1 MTMKFEQPTIFSMFG
16 IEDEVETKK
25 VELAKAAEA
34 RVKAMDLPPVGKSSS
49 STPSK
54 PSEPKTDVFKV
65 DANTIIRY
73 AASDFPVSNYFS
85 LEELENGLPTK
96 KKDEESEAFRA
107 ITESDLRKKLEDDFP
122 ELVQGFTTLVYVK
135 KKNIIIPML
144 TAKKKG
150 NVDCMGTSTSVGV
163 SLSNQK
169 IPFQILAD
177 FIVLAK
183 DFSDRFGTEVHADIY
198 FDLEVQEFFMDIP
211 KQTVTP
217 VLVTITEPAEE
228 TAIRLIDRRYMKV
241 MEIHSHHRMSARP
254 SSIDDLNE
262 RAPIL
267 YAIVGR
273 IDQLFPEISVRTFDK
288 RTGKHIPLNPAH
300 IFDNPTF
307 YDYSTFLYDAS
318 VVEVE

>member
-1 MTMKFEQPTIFSMFG
+1 MKFEQPTIFSMFG

-34 RVKAMDLPPVGKSSS
+34 RVKAMDLAPIGKSSS
-49 STPSK
+49 PTPSK
-54 PSEPKTDVFKV
+54 PAEPNKDVFKV
-65 DANTIIRY
+65 DANTNIRY
-73 AASDFPVSNYFS
+73 AASDISVCNYFS

-96 KKDEESEAFRA
+96 KKDGEGDGFRA
-107 ITESDLRKKLEDDFP
+107 ITENDLRKKLEDDFP
-122 ELVQGFTTLVYVK
+122 ELVQGFTTLVYVE
-135 KKNIIIPML
+135 KKNIIVPML

-150 NVDCMGTSTSVGV
+150 NVDCMGTSTSVEV

-169 IPFQILAD
+169 IPFPILAD

-211 KQTVTP
+211 KQTVNP

-241 MEIHSHHRMSARP
+241 MEIHSHHRMSAKP
-254 SSIDDLNE
+254 SHIDDLNE

-273 IDQLFPEISVRTFDK
+273 IDQLFPEITVRTFDK
-288 RTGKHIPLNPAH
+288 KTGKHIPLEPAH